1 MIKFGIMK
9 VEGFASIQKLEIDW
23 GGDNGVVLIQAR
35 NGSGKSRLINAFY
48 WVLFGKSMYGSVETW
63 GHVRPKDYKGTK
75 VELSITIDEKE
86 YTIIRCLN
94 YTGKVNGFS
103 GKNRFI
109 VTEDGV
115 EWDIK
120 DKRDIQLRWI
130 SVLKYTPELFMNS
143 VVFGQKQKRL
153 MDNKGSEKK
162 ELFDEAFDTFILN
175 KAYQATTDSVK
186 EQLLNLGTLT
196 KDLDA
201 YKGRLKVYEREKER
215 EQEREANFYK
225 EIESQINGMKKE
237 RQELKKNR
245 RPVDGEIK
253 EINTRL
259 TRVDENIA
267 KCNHSIRKFGMYA
280 KEVISKDISDTILTY
295 QKELFS
301 LNKDINNL
309 NQDIGRVQKKTVCPT
324 CGKPYTKEEI
334 SLTLASLHN
343 ELKANEDRVK
353 TITISLSKAQD
364 ELRKTEKTEQ
374 ALSEF
379 KEDLNSAKNEKFKLE
394 TTLKGLLD
402 KQKEYERV
410 NDQMKFISEKIARIR
425 ERRYAGHNYDKDI
438 EYTQRMIKETKKEI
452 IKCKVVLK
460 RLKFSQELF
469 SNKGIKSWLFSFL
482 LEKVNDMLSNYA
494 QVSGFEINFWVDLE
508 STKGDIYT
516 LIKRHGEEVPYEDLS
531 GGQQQLVNLL
541 SIFAV
546 MDVIQEKRPC
556 PLFIGDELFESLD
569 PQNIQMVGNII
580 RQKSQNKKMFIVSHL
595 EDFILEN
602 AQIIK
607 LENVQGQTVLS

>member
-1 MIKFGIMK
+1 MK
-9 VEGFASIQKLEIDW
+9 VEGFASIQKLEMNW

-35 NGSGKSRLINAFY
+35 NGIGKSRLINAFF

-63 GHVRPKDYKGTK
+63 GHVRPKDYRGTK
-75 VELSITIDEKE
+75 VELSLTIDEKE

-94 YTGKVNGFS
+94 YTGKVNGFA

-109 VTEDGV
+109 VIEDGE
-115 EWDIK
+115 EWNIK
-120 DKRDIQLRWI
+120 DKRDIQTRWI

-175 KAYQATTDSVK
+175 KAYQATSDSVK
-186 EQLLNLGTLT
+186 EQLNKLFTLN

-201 YKGRLKVYEREKER
+201 YKGKLKVYEREKER
-215 EQEREANFYK
+215 EEEREAKFY
-225 EIESQINGMKKE
+225 EDIETQVSTIQKE

-245 RPVDGEIK
+245 KPVKVEIS
-253 EINTRL
+253 EINSRL
-259 TRVDENIA
+259 TMVDENIA
-267 KCNHSIRKFGMYA
+267 KCNHSISKFDLESTKG
-280 KEVISKDISDTILTY
+280 ISDTILTY
-295 QKELFS
+295 QKEIFS
-301 LNKDINNL
+301 LNRDINTL
-309 NQDIGRVQKKTVCPT
+309 NQDIDRVKEKTVCPT

-334 SLTLASLHN
+334 SLTLTSLYN
-343 ELKANEDRVK
+343 ELRVNEDKVK
-353 TITISLSKAQD
+353 SITISLGKSQD
-364 ELRKTEKTEQ
+364 KLKKIKEAEQ
-374 ALSEF
+374 ALLEF
-379 KEDLNSAKNEKFKLE
+379 REDLNSAKNEKFKLE
-394 TTLKGLLD
+394 TTLRGLLD

-410 NDQMKFISEKIARIR
+410 GDKMKALSEKVIHLR
-425 ERRYAGHNYDKDI
+425 ERKYDGHNYDKDI
-438 EYTQRMIKETKKEI
+438 ENIQKRIKEAKREI
-452 IKCKVVLK
+452 VKCKVALK

-482 LEKVNDMLSNYA
+482 LDKVNDMLSNYA

-569 PQNIQMVGNII
+569 PHNIQMVGNII

-607 LENVQGQTVLS
+607 LENVGGQTVLS